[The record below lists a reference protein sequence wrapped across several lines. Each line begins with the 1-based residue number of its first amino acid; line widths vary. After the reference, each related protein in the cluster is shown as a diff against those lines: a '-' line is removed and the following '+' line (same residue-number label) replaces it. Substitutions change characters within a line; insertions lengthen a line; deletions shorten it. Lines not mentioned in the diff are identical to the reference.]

1 MASKKLIRWALV
13 LVFLSGAVVATVQY
27 RMERNK
33 QKAAAEQARRSSK
46 SKAKPPQTE
55 EPPDEP
61 APPPPKPPKVTVLGP
76 AAKHHLAEKSF
87 ISALRAA
94 LQWRST
100 QPKSPETDRVLLEK
114 LSAIAVEDLPP
125 ERKAAWLSLLN
136 AWRALGDP
144 ASAEDIRIQKQGQ
157 RAAETLN
164 LMFKAHGDFDLVF

>member
-46 SKAKPPQTE
+46 SKAKLPQAE

-76 AAKHHLAEKSF
+76 AAKEHLAEKSF

-94 LQWRST
+94 IQWRSS
-100 QPKSPETDRVLLEK
+100 QPKTPETDRALLEK
-114 LSAIAVEDLPP
+114 LSAIAVDDLPS
-125 ERKAAWLSLLN
+125 ERKAAWRSLLD
-136 AWRALGDP
+136 AWRSLDDP
-144 ASAEDIRIQKQGQ
+144 AKANDPQIKEQGRQ
-157 RAAETLN
+157 AAETLN
-164 LMFKAHGDFDLVF
+164 LMLKAHGDLDLVF